1 MGCGLGIYVRKSVAL
16 CSLVVEG
23 EEVGE
28 DLLIGQVRWPAVG
41 GQDGSQ
47 SSWADE
53 WRTPKK

>member
-1 MGCGLGIYVRKSVAL
+1 LGIYVRKSVAL